1 MLYRF
6 YQSNINTSGSLLS
19 FVSCMNLICRRY
31 HKRLRTCNLKLIGKG
46 IIEKCWIEMICV
58 SAVHY
63 SQEEFH
69 CMYEQFIFII
79 YMAVMSQVHSYWLPG
94 TGTYRGSK
102 STVQYICICYICYI
116 CYICT
121 FTCTTSETSVGIKNK
136 T

>member
-31 HKRLRTCNLKLIGKG
+31 HKRLRTCNLKLMGKG

-79 YMAVMSQVHSYWLPG
+79 YMAVMSQVHSHWLPG

-102 STVQYICICYICYI
+102 STTQYICICYI